1 MRAPWPRRAVAAACV
16 SAILWAPLP
25 AAEGAAGDGADP
37 APADGGARE
46 EAGERDLDAIIA
58 EILDV
63 DSVEEYDTTE
73 NCIARSRISRTEIL
87 NERFVVFHLRGD
99 EKYLVQ
105 FRHRC
110 PGLRRNG
117 TMRLETRSFRVCS
130 MDTVQ
135 GFYEMGIGRG
145 SWGPSCMIPGFEPVT
160 REQVAIIKEELRR
173 PR

>member
-1 MRAPWPRRAVAAACV
+1 MSGVVAACV
-16 SAILWAPLP
+16 AAVLCLPVWAGQNAAGAGEGPAP
-25 AAEGAAGDGADP
+25 GNDPAGEAAE
-37 APADGGARE
+37 
-46 EAGERDLDAIIA
+46 ERDLDAIIA

-63 DSVEEYDTTE
+63 DAVEDYDTAE
-73 NCIARSRISRTEIL
+73 SCIPRSRISRTEIL

-117 TMRLETRSFRVCS
+117 TMRLETRSFRLCS

-135 GFYEMGIGRG
+135 GLYEIGIGRG
-145 SWGPSCMIPGFEPVT
+145 TWGPSCMIPGFEPVT

>member
-1 MRAPWPRRAVAAACV
+1 MRAVAAACLV
-16 SAILWAPLP
+16 ATLCAAAP
-25 AAEGAAGDGADP
+25 AEEAGTEAPPEEP
-37 APADGGARE
+37 APAESAE
-46 EAGERDLDAIIA
+46 QRDLDAVIA

-63 DSVEEYDTTE
+63 ESVEEYDIAE
-73 NCIARSRISRTEIL
+73 RCIARSRISRTEIL

-110 PGLRRNG
+110 PGLRRHG

-130 MDTVQ
+130 MDTIQ
-135 GFYEMGIGRG
+135 GLFEMGVGRG
-145 SWGPSCMIPGFEPVT
+145 TWGPNCMIPSFEPVT
-160 REQVAIIKEELRR
+160 EEQVAIIKEELRR

>member
-1 MRAPWPRRAVAAACV
+1 MRAVAAACLV
-16 SAILWAPLP
+16 ATLC
-25 AAEGAAGDGADP
+25 AAGQA
-37 APADGGARE
+37 E
-46 EAGERDLDAIIA
+46 EAGEEAPPEEAAPTESAEERDLDAVIA
-58 EILDV
+58 GILDV
-63 DSVEEYDTTE
+63 ESVEEYDVAE
-73 NCIARSRISRTEIL
+73 RCIARSRISRTEIL

-130 MDTVQ
+130 MDTIQ
-135 GFYEMGIGRG
+135 GLFEMGVGRG
-145 SWGPSCMIPGFEPVT
+145 TWGPSCMIPSFEPVT
-160 REQVAIIKEELRR
+160 AEQVAIIKEELRR

>member
-1 MRAPWPRRAVAAACV
+1 MRALAAAWMAV
-16 SAILWAPLP
+16 VLGAPVWVV
-25 AAEGAAGDGADP
+25 EGAAGDGAEPTP
-37 APADGGARE
+37 ANGGARE

-63 DSVEEYDTTE
+63 DSVEDYDTAE

-130 MDTVQ
+130 MDTIQ
-135 GFYEMGIGRG
+135 GSYEMGIGRWN
-145 SWGPSCMIPGFEPVT
+145 WGPSCMIPGFEPVT
-160 REQVAIIKEELRR
+160 QEQVAIIKEELRR

>member
-1 MRAPWPRRAVAAACV
+1 MNRVVAACV
-16 SAILWAPLP
+16 AAVLCMPLWTPLV
-25 AAEGAAGDGADP
+25 AGEAAGGAGEDP
-37 APADGGARE
+37 ASGEGPAE
-46 EAGERDLDAIIA
+46 EAADERDLDAIIA

-63 DSVEEYDTTE
+63 DAVEEYDTTE

-117 TMRLETRSFRVCS
+117 TMRLETRSFRICS

-135 GFYEMGIGRG
+135 GLYEIGIGRG
-145 SWGPSCMIPGFEPVT
+145 TWGPSCMIPGFEPVT
-160 REQVAIIKEELRR
+160 REQVAIIKDELRR